1 MPDSKHMRMDR
12 WRMVILTS
20 KSSELLVLENQHQ
33 FALPEVLVP
42 RDQRLAW
49 HLNKQ
54 VKRLWQLSILSIV
67 PINTTPTAEETDSTQ
82 YHIAELVP
90 SESPLP
96 SGMCCVDASSLKP
109 DAFRDSGDFD
119 ALSAFLNPSFR
130 SELEDGPFARA
141 GWFTEVSAWVQS
153 VAKSRGLE
161 WNTRFEQFHAA
172 PSFSLIR
179 FDTSPRALWFK
190 AVGDPNTR
198 EFHIT
203 RVLAHR
209 FPDYV
214 PRLVAVRPECNG
226 WLAEECAGDILADVF
241 ELDLW
246 RKAARALAQLQ
257 IESVPHVNELL
268 QTGAHPLSLL
278 LSDSASKRFLRVGA
292 QLFPADS
299 KREPFDP
306 SPEELVEVD
315 LRVRELVTH
324 AQSIGVPD
332 TLGHLDLNAG
342 NIVVSPEHCAYLD
355 WAEAYVGLPFLS
367 FEYLLQAFRR
377 NFGRGSP
384 NEALVVETYV
394 TAWERVLSRDM
405 VREAWALTPV
415 LALYAYTIRC
425 MAASEHCL
433 NDAPHLANYVRSLIR
448 KLKNEAGN
456 CRARRVEVRG

>member
-1 MPDSKHMRMDR
+1 MPDSKHTRVDR
-12 WRMVILTS
+12 WRMVILAS
-20 KSSELLVLENQHQ
+20 KPSELLVLANQHQ

-67 PINTTPTAEETDSTQ
+67 PINTTPTGEETGSTQ
-82 YHIAELVP
+82 YHLAELVP
-90 SESPLP
+90 SDSPLP
-96 SGMCCVDASSLKP
+96 PGMCCVDLSSLRP
-109 DAFRDSGDFD
+109 NAFRDSGDFD
-119 ALSAFLNPSFR
+119 ALAAFLNPSLR
-130 SELEDGPFARA
+130 SEMEDGPFARA
-141 GWFTEVSAWVQS
+141 GWFGELSAWAQS
-153 VAKSRGLE
+153 IAESRGLE
-161 WNTRFEQFHAA
+161 WNIRFEQFHAA

-179 FDTSPRALWFK
+179 FDTSPLGLWFK

-198 EFHIT
+198 EFPIT

-214 PRLVAVRPECNG
+214 PRLLAVRPECNG
-226 WLAEECAGDILADVF
+226 WLAEECTGDVLADVF

-246 RKAARALAQLQ
+246 RKAAHALAQLQ
-257 IESVPHVNELL
+257 IESVPHAEELL
-268 QTGAHPLSLL
+268 QAGAHPLSSM
-278 LSDSASKRFLRVGA
+278 LSDSASERFLRVGA
-292 QLFPADS
+292 QLFPANS
-299 KREPFDP
+299 NREPSDP
-306 SPEELVEVD
+306 SPDELADVD
-315 LRVRELVTH
+315 LRVRDQLTR
-324 AQSIGVPD
+324 ARSIGVPD
-332 TLGHLDLNAG
+332 TFGHLDLNAG
-342 NIVVSPEHCAYLD
+342 NVVVSPQHCAYLD

-384 NEALVVETYV
+384 NETLLVETYL
-394 TAWERVLSRDM
+394 TAWERVLSREV

-415 LALYAYTIRC
+415 LAVYAYAVRC

-448 KLKNEAGN
+448 KLENEAGN
-456 CRARRVEVRG
+456 CPARSVEVRG